1 MALYSTFKYGSGVYY
16 GVSSHLDAISPDT
29 GPSTGGN
36 AFIITGA
43 NLDPQQWDDDFLA
56 GSLDLAKWTD
66 ISSGSGSV
74 STGADH
80 LQMDTGATPGS
91 VAGIESVAG
100 WTGIQAEVRAFI
112 PAVTEYPDSS
122 ADVFVYQLR
131 IDANN
136 HTVLKVTRGN
146 AGVLTLTCESTIVST
161 VVDTFST
168 TWTPGLSTFKILR
181 YGAIL
186 YFIANGIVIHTFRG
200 FSVLP
205 VFVRLWAA
213 NDPAVA
219 YTASPTVELFK
230 YRTFVV
236 FGDQPV
242 HDVTTVSDYR
252 IRGLVVP
259 SVDERGVEAAYAGP
273 VDLAIVGE
281 GVLNVPDAYEYY
293 YLDSLRVINSTQSDV
308 KMSFISDDQIK
319 TKTDIKKGVGL

>member
-1 MALYSTFKYGSGVYY
+1 MLYSTFKYGSGITY
-16 GVSSHLDAISPDT
+16 GTLAFLETLSPEE
-29 GPSTGGN
+29 GPSIGGN
-36 AFIITGA
+36 SFIITGA

-56 GSLDLAKWTD
+56 GVLDLAKWTD

-74 STGADH
+74 STGTSH
-80 LQMDTGATPGS
+80 LQLDTGAAPGS
-91 VAGIESVAG
+91 VAGVASVAG
-100 WTGIQAEVRAFI
+100 WTGLQAEVRVLI
-112 PAVTEYPDSS
+112 PVVTVYPDTS
-122 ADVFVYQLR
+122 ADVFVYQFR
-131 IDANN
+131 VDANN
-136 HTVLKVTRGN
+136 HAILKINRGN
-146 AGVLTLTCESTIVST
+146 AGVLTLTCESTLVGT

-186 YFIANGIVIHTFRG
+186 YFIVNGSVLHTFRG

-205 VFVRLWAA
+205 VFVRLWAE

-219 YTASPTVELFK
+219 YAAAPTVELFK

-242 HDVTTVSDYR
+242 HDVITVSDYR
-252 IRGLVVP
+252 IRGVVVP
-259 SVDERGVEAAYAGP
+259 SVNEHIVSAAYAGP

-293 YLDSLRVINSTQSDV
+293 YLDSLRVINGVQSGV
-308 KMSFISDDQIK
+308 KLSFIGDEQIK
-319 TKTDIKKGVGL
+319 TKTNIKKGVGL